1 MTLTQNKVV
10 TFNYTLKDEEG
21 NTLDSTVN
29 AAPFSFLSGMG
40 QILPKL
46 EEAITGMLLGTRK
59 NVKISAAEAY
69 GEYNEGAVQQVD
81 RTNFPKDADLQP
93 GMQFMANSPDGNQMP
108 FIISEVKDDNIKI
121 DFNHPL
127 AGKNLEFDVELLDIR
142 DATSEELAH
151 GHVHGPG
158 GHHH

>member
-1 MTLTQNKVV
+1 MSLAPNKVI

-21 NTLDSTVN
+21 NILDSTGN
-29 AAPFSFLSGMG
+29 AAPFSFLSGKG

-46 EEAITGMLLGTRK
+46 EEALDGMLLGTKK
-59 NVKISAAEAY
+59 NVKINASDAY
-69 GEYNEGAVQQVD
+69 GEYQEGAVQQVD
-81 RTNFPKDADLQP
+81 RGNFPQDADLQP
-93 GMQFMANSPDGNQMP
+93 GMQFVANSPEGQQMP
-108 FIISEVKDDNIKI
+108 FIISEVKENNITI

-127 AGKNLEFDVELLDIR
+127 AGKNLEFDVELIDIR
-142 DATSEELAH
+142 DATAEELSH